1 MKYIGK
7 KRLFILVIV
16 VIAVVLGNVVN
27 VFAATSAEDLRKQQQ
42 QNQQQIEDAKNKQKE
57 IRNQMTDIQ
66 RQVDELDSKISDY
79 ESDIY
84 DLNSQIEEVSKNI
97 NSAEI
102 ELQKTQKDLEEKEDL
117 LEKRLVAS
125 YKAGSTSYLDVLLDS
140 DSLTSFLSS
149 YYLVEQISENDT
161 KLINTVKDTKQQIE
175 NSKAQLEENRA
186 SLENI
191 KQAEVAKKSELDA
204 TKKEKEQA
212 VANLSNEDKEV
223 QSKIDE
229 MRSEDSK
236 IRAAIAKAE
245 REASRTSSRG
255 NGGSRSS
262 SSNPGGFIYPV
273 PAAYSKVTSG
283 MYYSGSKRYHGAYD
297 FGSGGIAGQP
307 VYAVKDGTVIYTANL
322 TNSYGTHVIIRHSS
336 GLYTLYAHGQA
347 GSLSVSVGQKVSQ
360 GQQIMRVGSTGNS
373 TGAHLHFEVR
383 VGSGGYGD
391 RVNPGAYLP

>member
-1 MKYIGK
+1 M
-7 KRLFILVIV
+7 
-16 VIAVVLGNVVN
+16 
-27 VFAATSAEDLRKQQQ
+27 
-42 QNQQQIEDAKNKQKE
+42 
-57 IRNQMTDIQ
+57 
-66 RQVDELDSKISDY
+66 
-79 ESDIY
+79 
-84 DLNSQIEEVSKNI
+84 
-97 NSAEI
+97 
-102 ELQKTQKDLEEKEDL
+102 
-117 LEKRLVAS
+117 
-125 YKAGSTSYLDVLLDS
+125 LDS

-161 KLINTVKDTKQQIE
+161 KLINTVKETKQQIE
-175 NSKAQLEENRA
+175 NSKAQLEENKA

-191 KQAEVAKKSELDA
+191 KQSEVAKKSELDA

-212 VANLSNEDKEV
+212 VAKLSNEDKEV

-255 NGGSRSS
+255 NGGSRSP

-273 PAAYSKVTSG
+273 PAAYKKVTSG
-283 MYYSGSKRYHGAYD
+283 MYYSESKRYHGAYD

-373 TGAHLHFEVR
+373 SGPHLHFEVR

>member
-1 MKYIGK
+1 MKYIGRRK
-7 KRLFILVIV
+7 LFILVII

-27 VFAATSAEDLRKQQQ
+27 VFAATSAENLRKQQQ

-57 IRNQMTDIQ
+57 IRSQMTDIQ

-102 ELQKTQKDLEEKEDL
+102 ELQKTEKDLEEKEDL

-175 NSKAQLEENRA
+175 NSKAQLEENKA

-191 KQAEVAKKSELDA
+191 KQSEVAKKSELDA

-212 VANLSNEDKEV
+212 VAKLSNEDKEV

-245 REASRTSSRG
+245 REANRTSSRG
-255 NGGSRSS
+255 DSGSRSP

-297 FGSGGIAGQP
+297 FGSAGIAGQP

-373 TGAHLHFEVR
+373 SGPHLHFEVR

>member
-1 MKYIGK
+1 MKYIGR

-27 VFAATSAEDLRKQQQ
+27 VFAATSADNLRKQQQ

-102 ELQKTQKDLEEKEDL
+102 ELQKTEKDLEEKEEL

-161 KLINTVKDTKQQIE
+161 KLINTVKETKQQIE
-175 NSKAQLEENRA
+175 NSKAQLEENKA

-191 KQAEVAKKSELDA
+191 KQSEVVKKSELDA

-212 VANLSNEDKEV
+212 VAKLSNEDKEV

-245 REASRTSSRG
+245 REANRTSSRG
-255 NGGSRSS
+255 NSGSRSP

-273 PAAYSKVTSG
+273 PAVYKKVTSG
-283 MYYSGSKRYHGAYD
+283 MYYSESKRYHGAYD
-297 FGSGGIAGQP
+297 FGSAGIAGQP

-347 GSLSVSVGQKVSQ
+347 GSLSVSVGQKVTQ

-373 TGAHLHFEVR
+373 SGPHLHFEVR

>member
-1 MKYIGK
+1 MKYIGR

-27 VFAATSAEDLRKQQQ
+27 VFAATSADNLRKQQQ

-102 ELQKTQKDLEEKEDL
+102 ELQKTEKDLEEKEEL

-161 KLINTVKDTKQQIE
+161 KLINTVKETKQQIE
-175 NSKAQLEENRA
+175 NSKAQLEENKA

-191 KQAEVAKKSELDA
+191 KQSEVVKKSELDA

-212 VANLSNEDKEV
+212 VAKLSNEDKEV

-245 REASRTSSRG
+245 REANRTSSRG
-255 NGGSRSS
+255 NGGSRSP

-273 PAAYSKVTSG
+273 PAAYKKVTSG
-283 MYYSGSKRYHGAYD
+283 MYYSESKRYHGAYD
-297 FGSGGIAGQP
+297 FGSAGIAGQP

-347 GSLSVSVGQKVSQ
+347 GSLSVSVGQKVTQ

>member
-1 MKYIGK
+1 MKYIGR

-27 VFAATSAEDLRKQQQ
+27 VFAATSADNLRKQQQ

-102 ELQKTQKDLEEKEDL
+102 ELQKTEKDLEEKEEL

-161 KLINTVKDTKQQIE
+161 KLINTVKETKQQIE
-175 NSKAQLEENRA
+175 NSKAQLEENKA

-191 KQAEVAKKSELDA
+191 KQSEVVKKSELDA

-212 VANLSNEDKEV
+212 VAKLSNEDKEV

-245 REASRTSSRG
+245 REANRTSSRG
-255 NGGSRSS
+255 NGGSRSP

-273 PAAYSKVTSG
+273 PAAYKKVTSG
-283 MYYSGSKRYHGAYD
+283 MYYSESKRYHGAYD
-297 FGSGGIAGQP
+297 FGSAGIAGQP

-373 TGAHLHFEVR
+373 SGPHLHFEVR

>member
-1 MKYIGK
+1 MKYIGR
-7 KRLFILVIV
+7 KRLFILVII

-27 VFAATSAEDLRKQQQ
+27 VFAATSAETLRKQQQ
-42 QNQQQIEDAKNKQKE
+42 QNKQQIEDARNKQKE
-57 IRNQMTDIQ
+57 IRSQMTDIQ
-66 RQVDELDSKISDY
+66 SQVDELDSKISDY

-84 DLNSQIEEVSKNI
+84 NLNSQIEEVSKNI

-102 ELQKTQKDLEEKEDL
+102 ELQKTEKDLEEKEDL

-161 KLINTVKDTKQQIE
+161 KLINTVKETKQQIE
-175 NSKAQLEENRA
+175 NSKAQLEENKA

-191 KQAEVAKKSELDA
+191 KQTAVAKKSELDV
-204 TKKEKEQA
+204 TKREKEQA
-212 VANLSNEDKEV
+212 VAKLSDEDKKV

-229 MRSEDSK
+229 MRAEDSK
-236 IRAAIAKAE
+236 IQAAIAKAE

-255 NGGSRSS
+255 DSGNRSS

-273 PAAYSKVTSG
+273 PSAYSKVTTG

-297 FGSGGIAGQP
+297 FGSGGINGQP
-307 VYAVKDGTVIYTANL
+307 VYAVKDGTVIYTSNQ

-347 GSLSVSVGQKVSQ
+347 GSISVSVGQKVSQ

-383 VGSGGYGD
+383 VGSGSYSE

>member
-1 MKYIGK
+1 MKYIGR

-27 VFAATSAEDLRKQQQ
+27 VFAATSADNLRKQQQ

-161 KLINTVKDTKQQIE
+161 KLINTVKETKQQIE
-175 NSKAQLEENRA
+175 NSKAQLEENKA

-191 KQAEVAKKSELDA
+191 KQSEVVKKSELDA

-212 VANLSNEDKEV
+212 VAKLSNEDKEV

-245 REASRTSSRG
+245 REANRTSSRG
-255 NGGSRSS
+255 NGGSRSP

-273 PAAYSKVTSG
+273 PAAYKKVTSG
-283 MYYSGSKRYHGAYD
+283 MYYSESKRYHGAYD
-297 FGSGGIAGQP
+297 FGSAGIAGQP

>member
-1 MKYIGK
+1 MKYIGR

-27 VFAATSAEDLRKQQQ
+27 VFATTSADNLRKQQQ

-102 ELQKTQKDLEEKEDL
+102 ELQKTEKDLEEKEEL

-161 KLINTVKDTKQQIE
+161 KLINTVKETKQQIE
-175 NSKAQLEENRA
+175 NSKAQLEENKA

-191 KQAEVAKKSELDA
+191 KQSEVVKKSELDA

-212 VANLSNEDKEV
+212 VAKLSNEDKEV

-245 REASRTSSRG
+245 REANRTSSRG
-255 NGGSRSS
+255 NGGSRSP

-273 PAAYSKVTSG
+273 PAAYKKVTSG
-283 MYYSGSKRYHGAYD
+283 MYYSESKRYHGAYD
-297 FGSGGIAGQP
+297 FGSAGIAGQP

>member
-1 MKYIGK
+1 MKYIGRRK
-7 KRLFILVIV
+7 LFILVII

-27 VFAATSAEDLRKQQQ
+27 VFAVTSAENLRKQQQ

-57 IRNQMTDIQ
+57 IRSQMTDIQ

-102 ELQKTQKDLEEKEDL
+102 ELQKTEKDLEEKEEL

-175 NSKAQLEENRA
+175 NSKAQLEENKA

-191 KQAEVAKKSELDA
+191 KQSEVAKKSELDA

-212 VANLSNEDKEV
+212 VAKLSNEDKEV

-245 REASRTSSRG
+245 REANRTSSRG
-255 NGGSRSS
+255 DSGSRSP

-297 FGSGGIAGQP
+297 FGSAGIAGQP
-307 VYAVKDGTVIYTANL
+307 VYAVKDGTVIYIANL

-373 TGAHLHFEVR
+373 SGPHLHFEVR

>member
-1 MKYIGK
+1 MKYIGR

-27 VFAATSAEDLRKQQQ
+27 AFAATSADNLRKQQQ

-102 ELQKTQKDLEEKEDL
+102 ELQKTEKDLEEKEEL

-161 KLINTVKDTKQQIE
+161 KLINTVKETKQQIE
-175 NSKAQLEENRA
+175 NSKAQLEENKA

-191 KQAEVAKKSELDA
+191 KQSEVVKKSELDA

-212 VANLSNEDKEV
+212 VAKLSNEDKEV

-245 REASRTSSRG
+245 REANRTSSRG
-255 NGGSRSS
+255 NSGSRSP

-273 PAAYSKVTSG
+273 PAVYKKVTSG
-283 MYYSGSKRYHGAYD
+283 MYYSESKRYHGAYD
-297 FGSGGIAGQP
+297 FGSAGIAGQP

-347 GSLSVSVGQKVSQ
+347 GSLSVSVGQKVTQ

-373 TGAHLHFEVR
+373 SGPHLHFEVR

>member
-1 MKYIGK
+1 
-7 KRLFILVIV
+7 
-16 VIAVVLGNVVN
+16 
-27 VFAATSAEDLRKQQQ
+27 
-42 QNQQQIEDAKNKQKE
+42 
-57 IRNQMTDIQ
+57 MTDIQ

-102 ELQKTQKDLEEKEDL
+102 ELQKTEKDLEEKEEL

-161 KLINTVKDTKQQIE
+161 KLINTVKETKQQIE
-175 NSKAQLEENRA
+175 NSKAQLEENKA

-191 KQAEVAKKSELDA
+191 KQSEVAKKSELDA

-212 VANLSNEDKEV
+212 VAKLSNEDKEV

-245 REASRTSSRG
+245 REANRTSSRG
-255 NGGSRSS
+255 NGGSRSP

-273 PAAYSKVTSG
+273 PAAYKKVTSG
-283 MYYSGSKRYHGAYD
+283 MYYSESKRYHGAYD

-373 TGAHLHFEVR
+373 SGPHLHFEVR

>member
-1 MKYIGK
+1 MKYIGR

-27 VFAATSAEDLRKQQQ
+27 VFAATSADNLRKQQQ

-102 ELQKTQKDLEEKEDL
+102 ELQKTEKDLEEKEEL

-161 KLINTVKDTKQQIE
+161 KLINTVKETKQQIE
-175 NSKAQLEENRA
+175 NSKAQLEENKA

-191 KQAEVAKKSELDA
+191 KQSEVVKKSELDA

-212 VANLSNEDKEV
+212 VAKLSNEDKEV

-245 REASRTSSRG
+245 REANRTSSRG
-255 NGGSRSS
+255 NGGSRSP

-273 PAAYSKVTSG
+273 PAAYKKVTSG
-283 MYYSGSKRYHGAYD
+283 MYYSESKRYHGAYD
-297 FGSGGIAGQP
+297 FGSAGIAGQP

>member
-1 MKYIGK
+1 MKYIGR

-27 VFAATSAEDLRKQQQ
+27 VFAATSADNLRRQQQ
-42 QNQQQIEDAKNKQKE
+42 QNQQ
-57 IRNQMTDIQ
+57 
-66 RQVDELDSKISDY
+66 
-79 ESDIY
+79 
-84 DLNSQIEEVSKNI
+84 QIEEVSKNI

-102 ELQKTQKDLEEKEDL
+102 ELQKTEKDLEEKEEL

-161 KLINTVKDTKQQIE
+161 KLINTVKETKQQIE
-175 NSKAQLEENRA
+175 NSKAQLEENKA

-191 KQAEVAKKSELDA
+191 KQSEVAKKSELDA

-212 VANLSNEDKEV
+212 VAKLSNEDKEV

-245 REASRTSSRG
+245 REANRTSSRG
-255 NGGSRSS
+255 NGGSRSP

-273 PAAYSKVTSG
+273 PAAYKKVTSG
-283 MYYSGSKRYHGAYD
+283 MYYSESKRYHGAYD

-373 TGAHLHFEVR
+373 SGPHLHFEVR

>member
-1 MKYIGK
+1 MKYIGR

-27 VFAATSAEDLRKQQQ
+27 VFAATSADNLRKQQQ

-102 ELQKTQKDLEEKEDL
+102 ELQKTEKDLEEKEEL

-161 KLINTVKDTKQQIE
+161 KLINTVKETKQQIE
-175 NSKAQLEENRA
+175 NSKAQLEENKA

-191 KQAEVAKKSELDA
+191 KQSEVVKKSELDA

-212 VANLSNEDKEV
+212 VAKLSNEDKEV

-245 REASRTSSRG
+245 REANRTSSRG
-255 NGGSRSS
+255 NGGSRSP

-273 PAAYSKVTSG
+273 PAAYKKVTSG
-283 MYYSGSKRYHGAYD
+283 MYYSESKRYHGAYD
-297 FGSGGIAGQP
+297 FGSAGIAGQP

-322 TNSYGTHVIIRHSS
+322 TNSYGTHVIIRHTS

-347 GSLSVSVGQKVSQ
+347 GSLSVSVGQKVTQ

-373 TGAHLHFEVR
+373 SGPHLHFEVR

>member
-1 MKYIGK
+1 MKYIGR

-27 VFAATSAEDLRKQQQ
+27 VFAATSADNLRKQQQ

-102 ELQKTQKDLEEKEDL
+102 ELQKTEKDLEEKEEL

-161 KLINTVKDTKQQIE
+161 KLINTVKETKQQIE
-175 NSKAQLEENRA
+175 NSKAQLEENKA

-191 KQAEVAKKSELDA
+191 KQSEVVKKSELDA

-212 VANLSNEDKEV
+212 VAKLSNEDKEV

-245 REASRTSSRG
+245 REANRTSSRG
-255 NGGSRSS
+255 NGGSRSP

-273 PAAYSKVTSG
+273 PAAYKKVTSG
-283 MYYSGSKRYHGAYD
+283 MYYSESKRYHGAYD
-297 FGSGGIAGQP
+297 FGSAGIAGQP

-347 GSLSVSVGQKVSQ
+347 GSLSVSVGQKVTQ

-373 TGAHLHFEVR
+373 SGPHLHFEVR

>member
-1 MKYIGK
+1 MKYIGR

-27 VFAATSAEDLRKQQQ
+27 VFAATSADNLRKQQQ

-102 ELQKTQKDLEEKEDL
+102 ELQKTEKDLEEKEEL

-161 KLINTVKDTKQQIE
+161 KLINTVKETKQQIE
-175 NSKAQLEENRA
+175 NSKAQLEENKA

-191 KQAEVAKKSELDA
+191 KQSEVVKKSELDA

-212 VANLSNEDKEV
+212 VAKLSNEDKEV

-245 REASRTSSRG
+245 REANRTSSRG
-255 NGGSRSS
+255 NGGSRSP

-273 PAAYSKVTSG
+273 PAAYKKITSG
-283 MYYSGSKRYHGAYD
+283 MYYSESKRYHGAYD
-297 FGSGGIAGQP
+297 FGSAGIAGQP

>member
-1 MKYIGK
+1 MKYIGR

-27 VFAATSAEDLRKQQQ
+27 VFAATSADNLRKQQQ

-97 NSAEI
+97 NYAEI
-102 ELQKTQKDLEEKEDL
+102 ELQKTEKDLEEKEEL

-161 KLINTVKDTKQQIE
+161 KLINTVKETKQQIE
-175 NSKAQLEENRA
+175 NSKAQLEENKA

-191 KQAEVAKKSELDA
+191 KQSEVVKKSELDA
-204 TKKEKEQA
+204 TKKEKEQV
-212 VANLSNEDKEV
+212 VAKLSNEDKEV

-245 REASRTSSRG
+245 REANRTSSRG
-255 NGGSRSS
+255 NGGSRSP

-273 PAAYSKVTSG
+273 PAAYKKVTSG
-283 MYYSGSKRYHGAYD
+283 MYYSESKRYHGAYD
-297 FGSGGIAGQP
+297 FGSAGIAGQP

-347 GSLSVSVGQKVSQ
+347 GSLSVSVGQKVTQ

-373 TGAHLHFEVR
+373 SGPHLHFEVR

>member
-1 MKYIGK
+1 MKYIGR

-27 VFAATSAEDLRKQQQ
+27 VFAATSADNLRKQQQ

-97 NSAEI
+97 NYAEI
-102 ELQKTQKDLEEKEDL
+102 ELQKTEKDLEEKEEL

-161 KLINTVKDTKQQIE
+161 KLINTVKETKQQIE
-175 NSKAQLEENRA
+175 NSKAQLEENKA

-191 KQAEVAKKSELDA
+191 KQSEVVKKSELDA

-212 VANLSNEDKEV
+212 VAKLSNEDKEV

-245 REASRTSSRG
+245 REANRTSSRG
-255 NGGSRSS
+255 NGGSRSP

-273 PAAYSKVTSG
+273 PAAYKKVTSG
-283 MYYSGSKRYHGAYD
+283 MYYSESKRYHGAYD
-297 FGSGGIAGQP
+297 FGSAGIAGQP

-347 GSLSVSVGQKVSQ
+347 GSLSVSVGQKVTQ

-373 TGAHLHFEVR
+373 SGPHLHFEVR

>member
-1 MKYIGK
+1 MKYIGR

-27 VFAATSAEDLRKQQQ
+27 VFAATSADNLRKQQQ

-102 ELQKTQKDLEEKEDL
+102 ELQKTEKDLEEKEEL

-161 KLINTVKDTKQQIE
+161 KLINTVKETKQQIE
-175 NSKAQLEENRA
+175 NSKAQLEENKA

-191 KQAEVAKKSELDA
+191 KQSEVVKKSELDA

-212 VANLSNEDKEV
+212 VAKLSNEDKEV

-245 REASRTSSRG
+245 REANRTSSRG
-255 NGGSRSS
+255 NGGSRSP

-283 MYYSGSKRYHGAYD
+283 MYYSESKRYHGAYD
-297 FGSGGIAGQP
+297 FGSAGIAGQP

-347 GSLSVSVGQKVSQ
+347 GSLSVSVGQKVTQ

-373 TGAHLHFEVR
+373 SGPHLHFEVR

>member
-1 MKYIGK
+1 MKYIGRRK
-7 KRLFILVIV
+7 LFILVII

-27 VFAATSAEDLRKQQQ
+27 VFAATSAENLRKQQQ

-57 IRNQMTDIQ
+57 IRSQMTDIQ

-102 ELQKTQKDLEEKEDL
+102 ELQKTEKDLEEKEEL

-175 NSKAQLEENRA
+175 NSKAQLEENKA

-191 KQAEVAKKSELDA
+191 KQSEVAKKSELDA

-212 VANLSNEDKEV
+212 VAKLSNEDKEV
-223 QSKIDE
+223 QSKIEE

-245 REASRTSSRG
+245 REANRTSSRG
-255 NGGSRSS
+255 DSGSRSP

-297 FGSGGIAGQP
+297 FGSAGIAGQP

-373 TGAHLHFEVR
+373 SGPHLHFEVR

>member
-1 MKYIGK
+1 MKYIGR

-27 VFAATSAEDLRKQQQ
+27 VFAATSADNLRKQQQ

-102 ELQKTQKDLEEKEDL
+102 ELQKTEKDLEEKEEL

-161 KLINTVKDTKQQIE
+161 KLINTVKETKQQIE
-175 NSKAQLEENRA
+175 NSKAQLEENKA

-191 KQAEVAKKSELDA
+191 KQSEVVKKSELDA

-212 VANLSNEDKEV
+212 VAKLSNEDKEV

-245 REASRTSSRG
+245 REANRTSSRG
-255 NGGSRSS
+255 NGGSRSP

-273 PAAYSKVTSG
+273 PAAYKKITSG
-283 MYYSGSKRYHGAYD
+283 MYYSESKRYHGAYD
-297 FGSGGIAGQP
+297 FGSAGIAGQP

-322 TNSYGTHVIIRHSS
+322 TSSYGTHVIIRHSS

>member
-1 MKYIGK
+1 M
-7 KRLFILVIV
+7 
-16 VIAVVLGNVVN
+16 
-27 VFAATSAEDLRKQQQ
+27 
-42 QNQQQIEDAKNKQKE
+42 
-57 IRNQMTDIQ
+57 
-66 RQVDELDSKISDY
+66 
-79 ESDIY
+79 
-84 DLNSQIEEVSKNI
+84 
-97 NSAEI
+97 
-102 ELQKTQKDLEEKEDL
+102 
-117 LEKRLVAS
+117 
-125 YKAGSTSYLDVLLDS
+125 
-140 DSLTSFLSS
+140 
-149 YYLVEQISENDT
+149 VEQISENDT

-175 NSKAQLEENRA
+175 NSKTQLEENKA

-191 KQAEVAKKSELDA
+191 KQSEVAKKSELDA

-212 VANLSNEDKEV
+212 VAKLSNEDKEV
-223 QSKIDE
+223 QSKIEE

-245 REASRTSSRG
+245 REANRTSSRG
-255 NGGSRSS
+255 DSGSRSP

-273 PAAYSKVTSG
+273 PAAYKKVTSG
-283 MYYSGSKRYHGAYD
+283 MYYSESKRYHGAYD
-297 FGSGGIAGQP
+297 FGSAGIAGQP

-373 TGAHLHFEVR
+373 SGPHLHFEVR

>member
-1 MKYIGK
+1 MKYIGR

-27 VFAATSAEDLRKQQQ
+27 VFAATSAENLRKQQQ

-102 ELQKTQKDLEEKEDL
+102 ELQKTEKDLEEKEEL

-161 KLINTVKDTKQQIE
+161 KLINTVKETKQQIE
-175 NSKAQLEENRA
+175 NSKAQLEENKA

-191 KQAEVAKKSELDA
+191 KQSEVVKKSELDA

-212 VANLSNEDKEV
+212 VAKLSNEDKEV

-245 REASRTSSRG
+245 REANRTSSRG
-255 NGGSRSS
+255 NGGSRSP

-273 PAAYSKVTSG
+273 PAAYKKVTSG
-283 MYYSGSKRYHGAYD
+283 MYYSESKRYHGAYD
-297 FGSGGIAGQP
+297 FGSAGIAGQP

>member
-1 MKYIGK
+1 MKYIGR

-27 VFAATSAEDLRKQQQ
+27 VFAATSADNLRKQQQ

-102 ELQKTQKDLEEKEDL
+102 ELQKTEKDLEEKEEL

-161 KLINTVKDTKQQIE
+161 KLINTVKETKQQIE
-175 NSKAQLEENRA
+175 NSKAQLEENKA

-191 KQAEVAKKSELDA
+191 KQSEVVKKSELDA
-204 TKKEKEQA
+204 TKKEKEQV
-212 VANLSNEDKEV
+212 VAKLSNEDKEV

-245 REASRTSSRG
+245 REANRTSSRG
-255 NGGSRSS
+255 NGGSRSP

-273 PAAYSKVTSG
+273 PAAYKKVTSG
-283 MYYSGSKRYHGAYD
+283 MYYSESKRYHGAYD
-297 FGSGGIAGQP
+297 FGSAGIAGQP

>member
-1 MKYIGK
+1 MKYIGR

-27 VFAATSAEDLRKQQQ
+27 VFAATSADNLRKQQQ

-57 IRNQMTDIQ
+57 IRNHMTDIQ

-102 ELQKTQKDLEEKEDL
+102 ELQKTEKDLEEKEEL

-161 KLINTVKDTKQQIE
+161 KLINTVKETKQQIE
-175 NSKAQLEENRA
+175 NSKAQLEENKA

-191 KQAEVAKKSELDA
+191 KQSEVVKKSELDA

-212 VANLSNEDKEV
+212 VAKLSNEDKEV

-245 REASRTSSRG
+245 REANRTSSRG
-255 NGGSRSS
+255 NGGSRSP

-273 PAAYSKVTSG
+273 PAAYKKVTSG
-283 MYYSGSKRYHGAYD
+283 MYYSESKRYHGAYD
-297 FGSGGIAGQP
+297 FGSAGIAGQP

>member
-1 MKYIGK
+1 MKYIGR

-27 VFAATSAEDLRKQQQ
+27 VFAATSADNLRKQQQ

-97 NSAEI
+97 NYAEI
-102 ELQKTQKDLEEKEDL
+102 ELQKTEKDLEEKEEL

-161 KLINTVKDTKQQIE
+161 KLINTVKETKQQIE
-175 NSKAQLEENRA
+175 NSKAQLEENKA

-191 KQAEVAKKSELDA
+191 KQSEVVKKSELDA

-212 VANLSNEDKEV
+212 VAKLSNEDKEV

-245 REASRTSSRG
+245 REANRTSSRG
-255 NGGSRSS
+255 NGGSRSP

-273 PAAYSKVTSG
+273 PAAYKKVTSG
-283 MYYSGSKRYHGAYD
+283 MYYSESKRYHGAYD
-297 FGSGGIAGQP
+297 FGSAGIAGQP